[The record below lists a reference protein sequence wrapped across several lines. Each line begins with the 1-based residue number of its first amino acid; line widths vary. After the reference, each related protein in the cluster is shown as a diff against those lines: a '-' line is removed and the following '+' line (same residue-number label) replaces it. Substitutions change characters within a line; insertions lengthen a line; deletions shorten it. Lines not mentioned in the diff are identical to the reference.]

1 MIIRDYL
8 IIHTRLRQKYKKS
21 TVFTSSLKPSNY
33 MSILLPLSDTY
44 FHFYTCISSNS
55 LLKHQLDN
63 SEDPILSSMLHTANA
78 YAITFVLDV
87 HMLSLKENA

>member
-8 IIHTRLRQKYKKS
+8 IIHTTLRQRSPLYS
-21 TVFTSSLKPSNY
+21 TSSLKPSNY

-55 LLKHQLDN
+55 LLKHQLNN

-87 HMLSLKENA
+87 HMLSLKESA